1 MVNLTEQYVFTR
13 PFTKDDPT
21 NRCSDKVK
29 ERIHLVYED
38 QTVLSAAARMKQLFL
53 TKKECLCHGDLHTSS
68 IMVDSSSAKVK
79 HYYHSKFHISLL
91 FCIPTSRFFYKC
103 QGEKPCEKYILALSG
118 DTFTILSETATN
130 MSEFMLMLGTVIWLN
145 LPLQECRYFCSRNIL
160 NWMQCGIRIRWNFK
174 YCTILYKSIGQVL
187 FTKGRSL

>member
-1 MVNLTEQYVFTR
+1 MVNLTEQYVFSR

-79 HYYHSKFHISLL
+79 HYYHAKFHISLL
-91 FCIPTSRFFYKC
+91 VFLHPNFAFLLQMSGKKRARNTSWHC
-103 QGEKPCEKYILALSG
+103 QGIHS
-118 DTFTILSETATN
+118 ILSETATN
-130 MSEFMLMLGTVIWLN
+130 MNLSEFMLMLGTVI
-145 LPLQECRYFCSRNIL
+145 
-160 NWMQCGIRIRWNFK
+160 
-174 YCTILYKSIGQVL
+174 
-187 FTKGRSL
+187 